1 MVNEM
6 ELRDIE
12 YFAVVA
18 EHGHLGR
25 AAEALGLSISA
36 LSKSLRRLERAMQ
49 AKLFRRTPKGVEL
62 TTEGAALLPRVR
74 GLRLSLADV
83 EREIAD
89 LSQGLTGHLRI
100 GAHPGVFPDLLG
112 LACGAVLEDA
122 PKVTLALT
130 IAGND
135 ELLPALRNGELDL
148 IVNAMPGRPYED
160 LAHEHVYDDEFVVYA
175 SARHRLAGKKRVM
188 LADVAQ
194 ERWILWAPNA
204 PSWQRL
210 HRIFEDNNL
219 PPVRVAMVASDV
231 SLRFSAAAHSDLLGI
246 TLKRLVQQAA
256 PGYRLVALPVKE
268 LTWQLGTAVSY
279 RKDTYLSP
287 AVRRF
292 IQILKTT
299 AGKVPAE
306 KS

>member
-1 MVNEM
+1 M

-36 LSKSLRRLERAMQ
+36 LSKSLRRLEKAMQ

-83 EREIAD
+83 AREIAD
-89 LSQGLTGHLRI
+89 LSQGRTGHLRV

-112 LACGAVLEDA
+112 LACGAVLKEA
-122 PKVTLALT
+122 PKVALALT

-160 LAHEHVYDDEFVVYA
+160 LVQEHVYDDEFVVYA
-175 SARHRLAGKKRVM
+175 SARHRLAGKKGVA
-188 LADVAQ
+188 LADIAQ

-210 HRIFEDNNL
+210 HRVFEDNDL
-219 PPVRVAMVASDV
+219 PPVRIAMVASDM
-231 SLRFSAAAHSDLLGI
+231 SLRLSAVAHSDLLGI
-246 TLKRLVQQAA
+246 TLRRVIQQAA
-256 PGYRLVALPVKE
+256 PGYRLVVLPVKE
-268 LTWQLGTAVSY
+268 LTWRLATAVSY
-279 RKDTYLSP
+279 RKDAYLSP
-287 AVRRF
+287 AARRF

-299 AGKVPAE
+299 AGEVSAE
-306 KS
+306 KP

>member
-1 MVNEM
+1 M

-18 EHGHLGR
+18 EHGQLGR
-25 AAEALGLSISA
+25 AAETLGLSISA
-36 LSKSLRRLERAMQ
+36 LSKSLRRLEKAMQ

-83 EREIAD
+83 TREIAD
-89 LSQGLTGHLRI
+89 LSQGLTGRLRI

-112 LACGAVLEDA
+112 LACSRVLADA
-122 PKVTLALT
+122 PKVVLALT
-130 IAGND
+130 VAGND

-148 IVNAMPGRPYED
+148 IINAMPSCPYED
-160 LAHEHVYDDEFVVYA
+160 LVHEHVYDDEFVVYA

-188 LADVAQ
+188 LADVAH

-210 HRIFEDNNL
+210 HRIFEDNDL
-219 PPVRVAMVASDV
+219 PPVRIAMVASDM
-231 SLRFSAAAHSDLLGI
+231 SLRLSAVAYSDLLGI
-246 TLKRLVQQAA
+246 TLRRVVQQAA
-256 PGYRLVALPVKE
+256 PGYRLVVLPVKE
-268 LTWQLGTAVSY
+268 LTWRLATAVSY

-287 AVRRF
+287 AARRF

-299 AGKVPAE
+299 AGELSAE
-306 KS
+306 KP

>member
-1 MVNEM
+1 M

-18 EHGHLGR
+18 EHGQLGR
-25 AAEALGLSISA
+25 AAEALGLSVSA
-36 LSKSLRRLERAMQ
+36 LSKSLRRLEKAMQ

-83 EREIAD
+83 AREIAD
-89 LSQGLTGHLRI
+89 LSQGRIGHLRI

-112 LACGAVLEDA
+112 LACGAILEKT
-122 PKVTLALT
+122 PKVALALT
-130 IAGND
+130 IAAND
-135 ELLPALRNGELDL
+135 ELLAALRNGELDL

-160 LAHEHVYDDEFVVYA
+160 LVQEHVYDDEFVVYA
-175 SARHRLAGKKRVM
+175 SATHRLAGKKQVT
-188 LADVAQ
+188 LADIAQ

-210 HRIFEDNNL
+210 HRVFEDNHL
-219 PPVRVAMVASDV
+219 PPVRVAMVASDM
-231 SLRFSAAAHSDLLGI
+231 SLRLSAAAHSNLLGI

-256 PGYRLVALPVKE
+256 PGHRLAVLPVKE
-268 LTWQLGTAVSY
+268 LTWRLATAVSY
-279 RKDTYLSP
+279 RKETYLSP
-287 AVRRF
+287 AARRF

-299 AGKVPAE
+299 AGEVSAE
-306 KS
+306 KP

>member
-1 MVNEM
+1 M

-18 EHGHLGR
+18 EHGQLGR

-36 LSKSLRRLERAMQ
+36 LSKSLRRLEKAMQ

-83 EREIAD
+83 AREIAD
-89 LSQGLTGHLRI
+89 LSQGRIGHLRV

-112 LACGAVLEDA
+112 LACGAVLEEA
-122 PKVTLALT
+122 PKVALALT

-160 LAHEHVYDDEFVVYA
+160 LVQEHVYDDEFVVYA
-175 SARHRLAGKKRVM
+175 SARHRLAGKKRVV
-188 LADVAQ
+188 LADIAQ

-210 HRIFEDNNL
+210 HRVFEDNHL
-219 PPVRVAMVASDV
+219 PPVRVAMVASDM
-231 SLRFSAAAHSDLLGI
+231 SLRLSAAAHSDLLGI
-246 TLKRLVQQAA
+246 TLKRVVQQAA
-256 PGYRLVALPVKE
+256 PGYRLVVLPVKE
-268 LTWQLGTAVSY
+268 LTWRLATAVSY

-287 AVRRF
+287 AARRF

-299 AGKVPAE
+299 AGEVSAE
-306 KS
+306 KP